1 MVSGHMTAIL
11 ISYILQS
18 SPHRVTLVKTDLDRD
33 SRIGGNS
40 SWDLSEV
47 DFCCPKNKPVEVA
60 SFILTLYNPFSNIG
74 VSCYYQTE
82 RHTEEDTLQC
92 FFSIL
97 L

>member
-1 MVSGHMTAIL
+1 MTAIL

-60 SFILTLYNPFSNIG
+60 SFIVT
-74 VSCYYQTE
+74 
-82 RHTEEDTLQC
+82 
-92 FFSIL
+92 
-97 L
+97 